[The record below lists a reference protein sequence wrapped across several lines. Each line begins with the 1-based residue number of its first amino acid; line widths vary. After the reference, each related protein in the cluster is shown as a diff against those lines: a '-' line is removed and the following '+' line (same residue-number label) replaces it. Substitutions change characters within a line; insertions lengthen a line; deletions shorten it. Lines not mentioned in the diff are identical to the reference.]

1 MQHLWFELEDRAW
14 AASPETR
21 PRWKRWGFD
30 AVRTLS
36 VAFGGIGAH
45 GVTDRAH
52 ALAMVTAIGLV
63 PMLATVFSVSKAVG
77 LGAQLEP
84 VLYQAFGVVPESH
97 DGAAEG
103 PAVVD
108 VVDKILG
115 VVQEADATRL
125 GVVGVSLTIVAVV
138 LTLGRVERAL
148 NKTWGIDRPRTF
160 ARKFSDYLSVTLTVP
175 LLLVGAT
182 TLGATHTLSEMMP
195 EEGANWMM
203 PLLDLTPDLGPVVL
217 AFFAFTFL
225 YVFLPNTRVPLA
237 SALVGGAFATVS
249 WALLQKGWLTVQV
262 HASRVGTIYGTFAA
276 IPLLLTFLIIF
287 WGIVLCGGE
296 LAHGFQRRRLR
307 RPKPESGPPS
317 ASARLRLELA
327 ALIHG
332 SVQQARGEAPPTV
345 EELAD
350 ALEAGEGTAEETVAS
365 LVGAGWLRRLQEGER
380 DVYVPAW
387 PIGSMRLGSVVAG
400 LIRGPKR
407 AVEQVDGPPSE
418 LLPLDAAQRSIDE
431 ASASIPAHLRGSE
444 LDAGKLET

>member
-1 MQHLWFELEDRAW
+1 MQHLWSELEDRAW
-14 AASPETR
+14 SASPEIY
-21 PRWKRWGFD
+21 PRWKRWAFD

-45 GVTDRAH
+45 GVTDRAY

-84 VLYQAFGVVPESH
+84 VLYQALGVIPGSRE
-97 DGAAEG
+97 GTAGG

-115 VVQEADATRL
+115 VVQKVDATRL
-125 GVVGVSLTIVAVV
+125 GVVGVLLTIVAVV

-148 NKTWGIDRPRTF
+148 NKTWGIDRARTF

-175 LLLVGAT
+175 LLLIGAT

-195 EEGANWMM
+195 AEAAEWMM

-217 AFFAFTFL
+217 AFCAFTFL
-225 YVFLPNTRVPLA
+225 YVFLPNTRVPLP
-237 SALVGGAFATVS
+237 SALVGGVFATLS

-262 HASRVGTIYGTFAA
+262 HASRIGAIYGTFAA

-307 RPKPESGPPS
+307 RPKLESGPPS

-332 SVQQARGEAPPTV
+332 SIRQRGGGAPPTV

-350 ALEAGEGTAEETVAS
+350 ALETGEGAAEETVAS
-365 LVGAGWLRRLQEGER
+365 LVAAGWLRRLQEGER

-407 AVEQVDGPPSE
+407 GSSRIEGSSSE
-418 LLPLDAAQRSIDE
+418 LHPLDAAARSIDQ
-431 ASASIPAHLRGSE
+431 ASTSIPAHLKGSE
-444 LDAGKLET
+444 LDPGGLES